1 MGADTIVQGAPAAKQ
16 PGTEGIILDSLNNA
30 LYTFGQSGAP
40 AAVAYAASVAS
51 TPYTAAGAIA
61 PTGVAVLKTGAASA
75 MTLVAPPAGA
85 TLTIVAADAEAYVVT
100 TPANKI
106 NGADDTMT
114 FAGAVGDSIQLA
126 SYNGI
131 WYVVAKN
138 GVTLSEV

>member
-1 MGADTIVQGAPAAKQ
+1 MGADTIVQGAPAAAQ
-16 PGTEGIILDSLNNA
+16 PGTEGLILDSKNNI
-30 LYTFGQSGAP
+30 LYTFGQSGVPAALASA
-40 AAVAYAASVAS
+40 AAVAS
-51 TPYTAAGAIA
+51 TTYTAAGAIA

-75 MTLVAPPAGA
+75 MTLVAPPTGA

-126 SYNGI
+126 SSGGV

-138 GVTLSEV
+138 GVTLTEV